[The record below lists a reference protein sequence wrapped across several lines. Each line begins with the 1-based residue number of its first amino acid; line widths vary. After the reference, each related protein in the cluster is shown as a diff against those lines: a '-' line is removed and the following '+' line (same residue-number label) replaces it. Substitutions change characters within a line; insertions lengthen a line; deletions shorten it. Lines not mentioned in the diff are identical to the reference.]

1 MPYPELLVV
10 DLLVILFADDKVV
23 LGLFTYVIVEHEVL
37 KRDLCTCIIVSI
49 EVLETRIACY
59 FTLLYFSIL

>member
-1 MPYPELLVV
+1 MV

-49 EVLETRIACY
+49 EVLETRIAY
-59 FTLLYFSIL
+59 LHYN